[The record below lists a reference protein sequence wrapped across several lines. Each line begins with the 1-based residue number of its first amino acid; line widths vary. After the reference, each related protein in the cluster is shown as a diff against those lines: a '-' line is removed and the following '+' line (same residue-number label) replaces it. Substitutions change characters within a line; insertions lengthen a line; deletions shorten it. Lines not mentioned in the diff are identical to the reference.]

1 MPDMTQMMGYMMPLM
16 MAFTTYFFPLGVWVY
31 WLIGTLFMLVQQIVV
46 NKILKKYKLKKRPK
60 GRFFN

>member
-46 NKILKKYKLKKRPK
+46 NKILKK
-60 GRFFN
+60 